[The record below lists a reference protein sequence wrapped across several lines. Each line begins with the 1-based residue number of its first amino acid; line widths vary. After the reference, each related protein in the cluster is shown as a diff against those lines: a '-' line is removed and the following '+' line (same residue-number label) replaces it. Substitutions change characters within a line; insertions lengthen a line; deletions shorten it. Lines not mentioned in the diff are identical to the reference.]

1 MMVLQYNQ
9 SHFTFSNGIW
19 VSIGGKY
26 KMKRELVQQNR
37 GFLFQID
44 NLVPMEKKIIKYKKG
59 SSLNLLA
66 IKSSV

>member
-1 MMVLQYNQ
+1 MVLQDNQ

-44 NLVPMEKKIIKYKKG
+44 TLVPMEKKLLNTKKE
-59 SSLNLLA
+59 A
-66 IKSSV
+66 H

>member
-1 MMVLQYNQ
+1 MVLQYNQ
-9 SHFTFSNGIW
+9 SHFTLSNGIW

-44 NLVPMEKKIIKYKKG
+44 TLVPMEKKLLNTKKE
-59 SSLNLLA
+59 A
-66 IKSSV
+66 H

>member
-1 MMVLQYNQ
+1 MVLQDNQ

-44 NLVPMEKKIIKYKKG
+44 TLVPMEKKLLNTKKE
-59 SSLNLLA
+59 
-66 IKSSV
+66 VH

>member
-1 MMVLQYNQ
+1 MMVLQDNQ

-44 NLVPMEKKIIKYKKG
+44 TLVPMEKKLLNTKKE
-59 SSLNLLA
+59 
-66 IKSSV
+66 VH

>member
-44 NLVPMEKKIIKYKKG
+44 TLVPMEKKLLNTKKE
-59 SSLNLLA
+59 A
-66 IKSSV
+66 H

>member
-1 MMVLQYNQ
+1 MVLQYNQ

-44 NLVPMEKKIIKYKKG
+44 TLVPMEKKLLNTKKE
-59 SSLNLLA
+59 A
-66 IKSSV
+66 H

>member
-1 MMVLQYNQ
+1 MMVLQDNQ

-44 NLVPMEKKIIKYKKG
+44 TLVPMEKKLLNTKKE
-59 SSLNLLA
+59 A
-66 IKSSV
+66 H

>member
-44 NLVPMEKKIIKYKKG
+44 LSSQWKKKLLNTKKE
-59 SSLNLLA
+59 A
-66 IKSSV
+66 H